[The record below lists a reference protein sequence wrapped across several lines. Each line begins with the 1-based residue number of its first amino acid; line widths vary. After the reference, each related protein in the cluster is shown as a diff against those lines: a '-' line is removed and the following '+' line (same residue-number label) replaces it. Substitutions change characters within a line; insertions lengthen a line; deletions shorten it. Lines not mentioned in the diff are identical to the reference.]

1 MQDFYSVTDRELLN
15 LIAGGD
21 QKAFNRLFDQYRD
34 QLFHYLQ
41 KITKSNETAEEIVLD
56 VFLKIWNG
64 RPILT
69 EIDNFEAFLF
79 QVAKNKGLDFLR
91 RVQRNKL
98 QQTELWKRLQATACV
113 ESADEKVLLADI
125 TDTVKQAVEQLS
137 PQRKIVYQ
145 LSREQ
150 GFTYEQIGKQL
161 HLSTHTVRNH
171 LAASLQIIRSHL
183 QADSV
188 VMLLV
193 ALLHMHM

>member
-1 MQDFYSVTDRELLN
+1 MQDFYSATDRELLN

-56 VFLKIWNG
+56 VFVKIWTG
-64 RPILT
+64 RSILT
-69 EIDNFEAFLF
+69 EIDNFEAFIF

-91 RVQRNKL
+91 QAQRSKL
-98 QQTELWKRLQATACV
+98 RQTALWNCIQASVRL
-113 ESADEKVLLADI
+113 ESADEKVLLEEIAQ
-125 TDTVKQAVEQLS
+125 TVQQAVDRLS
-137 PQRKIVYQ
+137 PQRKKVYQ

-150 GFTYEQIGKQL
+150 GFTYEQIGKRL

-183 QADSV
+183 GTDWV
-188 VMLLV
+188 V
-193 ALLHMHM
+193 ALLAALMGIHR